1 MEHSDI
7 IIQSRLMTSTEIIQ
21 TPDYIQ
27 ALQTQVAQMKTD
39 DTKGLF
45 LIDKKTLEK
54 LIKVLNRDE
63 IVRHQMREKHR
74 EKKPD
79 LKTRVSKV
87 MSLTIKPVMLI
98 Q

>member
-7 IIQSRLMTSTEIIQ
+7 IIQ

-27 ALQTQVAQMKTD
+27 ALQAQIAQMKTD

-54 LIKVLNRDE
+54 LVKVLSRDE
-63 IVRHQMREKHR
+63 TLRHQMREKHR
-74 EKKPD
+74 EKNPE

>member
-7 IIQSRLMTSTEIIQ
+7 IVH

-27 ALQTQVAQMKTD
+27 TLQMQIAQMRTD
-39 DTKGLF
+39 ETKGLF

-54 LIKVLNRDE
+54 LVKVLSRDE
-63 IVRHQMREKHR
+63 QVRHNMREKHR
-74 EKKPD
+74 EKNPD

-87 MSLTIKPVMLI
+87 MSLTIKPVMII